1 MGTQDIWTNGYLFSG
16 GCWTAAFTNHE
27 EGKKEASVWLMWQGG
42 DACSG
47 ICGRPCYLH
56 QCRQYLKLK
65 IWKLWLLLD
74 LSPALPELY
83 SPALSMHTLFPVPGV
98 PRPPPF
104 LSLVKP
110 HSSFKSS
117 QGRYRFCGILST
129 DCSFPS
135 SLIGLVLSL
144 IHI

>member
-47 ICGRPCYLH
+47 ISGRPCYLH

-65 IWKLWLLLD
+65 IRKLWLLLD
-74 LSPALPELY
+74 LSPVLPELY
-83 SPALSMHTLFPVPGV
+83 SPALSMHMLFPVPGV
-98 PRPPPF
+98 PRPP
-104 LSLVKP
+104 LS
-110 HSSFKSS
+110 
-117 QGRYRFCGILST
+117 
-129 DCSFPS
+129 
-135 SLIGLVLSL
+135 
-144 IHI
+144 